1 VFVVLANLY
10 TDDVRD
16 AIDGLSYA
24 APAPNCPYGLPRAL
38 NIAPVGTALEA
49 ETLIANRYLTGGFT
63 GLTTLALPLDSV
75 NVSAKKVVT
84 IILAGLPTA

>member
-1 VFVVLANLY
+1 MLGMQSMVYLMRRQPLIAL
-10 TDDVRD
+10 T
-16 AIDGLSYA
+16 
-24 APAPNCPYGLPRAL
+24 CLPRAL

-84 IILAGLPTA
+84 II